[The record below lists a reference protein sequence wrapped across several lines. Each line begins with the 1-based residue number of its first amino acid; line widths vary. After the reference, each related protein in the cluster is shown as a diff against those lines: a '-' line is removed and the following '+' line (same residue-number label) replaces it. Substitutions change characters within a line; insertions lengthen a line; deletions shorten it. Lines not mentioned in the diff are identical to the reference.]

1 MANQRENKI
10 QQLLNKLDWMFNLH
24 HFEKEIVFEAN
35 DNGNLADISYE
46 ENYQRLTLR
55 IYPCFFKQSEV
66 EQRKTILHELCHT
79 ITLPLRTAFHEFL
92 DGKATTKEQIKFL
105 NERETSI
112 LENLFDLL
120 LKGELNY
127 AKEAY
132 KDYINKNVNSK
143 NTVKK
148 EKRNKRKTKNL

>member
-1 MANQRENKI
+1 MANKKEQERIEK
-10 QQLLNKLDWMFNLH
+10 LLNNLGFMFNVH
-24 HFEKEIVFEAN
+24 NFEKEIIHEQV
-35 DNGNLADISYE
+35 DNGSLADISYE

-55 IYPCFFKQSEV
+55 VYPCFFKQTID

-79 ITLPLRTAFHEFL
+79 ITLPLRTSFHEFL

-132 KDYINKNVNSK
+132 KEYVNSK
-143 NTVKK
+143 NTIKK